1 MKLCNPEDQYKE
13 FLKEFSQSTDELGLF
28 LKKNFWLIIKTARKR
43 FGKNFDVDE
52 IVSDAAAAYEK
63 MKYYHNRR
71 KPTKHTSSYIWFL
84 NKQFDRS
91 SRHGVITLTTWDNA
105 KYSENDNG
113 MEIRDPNE
121 MLLDRFSHN
130 SFFGGEGSLL
140 EREEEMFYGSSL
152 IDLHE
157 MEEDTEDSELE
168 SKGGEFS
175 PGEDKYKRSKAM
187 FYGPRYLI
195 CFESFKGLLS
205 TGLYMVLSA
214 LSERKMQRNLKQVEK
229 LLENRRSL
237 GDVSKLLRSNLSHEI
252 SQAGY
257 QLYVAVCVNGTRN
270 NVLVAATSEE
280 EAKGHLLPY
289 GEMLELRIMETAIMK
304 N

>member
-91 SRHGVITLTTWDNA
+91 SRNGVITLTTWDSA

-152 IDLHE
+152 IDH
-157 MEEDTEDSELE
+157 
-168 SKGGEFS
+168 
-175 PGEDKYKRSKAM
+175 R
-187 FYGPRYLI
+187 
-195 CFESFKGLLS
+195 
-205 TGLYMVLSA
+205 
-214 LSERKMQRNLKQVEK
+214 
-229 LLENRRSL
+229 
-237 GDVSKLLRSNLSHEI
+237 
-252 SQAGY
+252 
-257 QLYVAVCVNGTRN
+257 
-270 NVLVAATSEE
+270 
-280 EAKGHLLPY
+280 
-289 GEMLELRIMETAIMK
+289 
-304 N
+304 